1 MTALFTWAVT
11 VLSLTGTALNV
22 RRNIWC
28 FYLWAVGNIAWLVY
42 DLLTGLYSRAML
54 DLLQL
59 GFALWGILEWSRN
72 RA

>member
-1 MTALFTWAVT
+1 MTTWLITAVC
-11 VLSLTGTALNV
+11 LTGTLLNV
-22 RRNIWC
+22 KKNVLC

-54 DLLQL
+54 DLIQL
-59 GFALWGILEWSRN
+59 GFALWGIWEWSRN

>member
-1 MTALFTWAVT
+1 MTTWLITAVCLIGT
-11 VLSLTGTALNV
+11 VLNV
-22 RRNIWC
+22 KKNVLC

-54 DLLQL
+54 DLIQL
-59 GFALWGILEWSRN
+59 GFALWGIWEWSRN

>member
-1 MTALFTWAVT
+1 MTTWLITAVC
-11 VLSLTGTALNV
+11 LTGTVLNV
-22 RRNIWC
+22 KKNVLC

>member
-1 MTALFTWAVT
+1 MTTWLITAVC
-11 VLSLTGTALNV
+11 LIGTLLNV
-22 RRNIWC
+22 KKNVLC

-54 DLLQL
+54 DLIQL
-59 GFALWGILEWSRN
+59 GFALWGIWEWSRN

>member
-1 MTALFTWAVT
+1 MTTWLITAVC
-11 VLSLTGTALNV
+11 LTGTVLNV
-22 RRNIWC
+22 KKNVLC

-54 DLLQL
+54 DLIQL
-59 GFALWGILEWSRN
+59 GFALWGIWEWSRN